1 MSGKV
6 MPATLPPANLQFPLA
21 ADEFAQ
27 IAAMLRQETGI
38 SLVESKTDLVQGRL
52 ARRLRALGLGS
63 FAEYL
68 EIVRDPEATDERR
81 QMINALTTNLTSFFR
96 ETHHFDYL
104 GDTILPEIARD
115 RQSGA
120 SRLRIWSAGCSSGEE
135 AYSIAMTVCAK
146 LPEWQR
152 WDARILA
159 TDIDTN
165 MVAAGR
171 AGEYEASR
179 AETVPE
185 SYRKR
190 FLLRPVNGTVQVADG
205 LRDLVAFRQ
214 LNLLGSWPMRGRFNV
229 IFCRNVVIYFDKPTQ
244 RTLFDRFAD
253 ILTPNGWLIVGHSET
268 LFRLSDRFKNLSRT
282 IYRKIT

>member
-1 MSGKV
+1 MA
-6 MPATLPPANLQFPLA
+6 PPPANLQFDLA
-21 ADEFAQ
+21 PEEFAQ

-38 SLVESKTDLVQGRL
+38 TLANSKMDLVQGRL
-52 ARRLRALGLGS
+52 ARRLRALGLNS
-63 FAEYL
+63 FAAYL
-68 EIVRDPEATDERR
+68 EIVTSPEAVDERR

-96 ETHHFDYL
+96 EAHHFNYL
-104 GDTILPEIARD
+104 GDTILPEIARN
-115 RQSGA
+115 RLSGS

-135 AYSIAMTVCAK
+135 PYSIAMTVCAK
-146 LPEWQR
+146 LPDWQR

-165 MVAAGR
+165 MVATGR
-171 AGEYEASR
+171 AGRYEASR

-190 FLLRPVNGTVQVADG
+190 FLLRLDSGTVEVADI

-214 LNLLGSWPMRGRFNV
+214 LNLLGAWPMRGRFNV

-244 RTLFDRFAD
+244 RMLFDRFAN
-253 ILTPNGWLIVGHSET
+253 ILIPGGWLIVGHSET
-268 LFRLSDRFKNLSRT
+268 LFRLSDRFEALGRT
-282 IYRKIT
+282 IYRKIA